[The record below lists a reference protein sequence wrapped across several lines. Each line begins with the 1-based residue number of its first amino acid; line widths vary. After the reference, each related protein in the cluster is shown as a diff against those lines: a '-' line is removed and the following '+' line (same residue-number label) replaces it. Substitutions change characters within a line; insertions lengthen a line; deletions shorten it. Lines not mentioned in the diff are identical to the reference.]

1 MAGDEG
7 ADGPGMARARLTP
20 TLDNKSLGRYIY
32 ATAMKTGTPEDSA
45 QAMQRV
51 RVGLTG
57 LAMVLVLIGLASA
70 IFTSA
75 NRDQPVTAIGAS
87 NALVVA
93 NMADTGNTVVT
104 TGKDEPQAELGVAPS
119 TSSTEAVNA
128 AEIAKRQREAQGQK

>member
-1 MAGDEG
+1 
-7 ADGPGMARARLTP
+7 
-20 TLDNKSLGRYIY
+20 
-32 ATAMKTGTPEDSA
+32 MKTGTPEDSA

-93 NMADTGNTVVT
+93 NMADTGNIVVVS
-104 TGKDEPQAELGVAPS
+104 GKDEPIAELGVAPS